1 MADDRKLKTIAAV
14 LAASALFLGG
24 CDLGNQDSDN
34 SGTDTGNHDDNN
46 GIDTDL
52 GDDSRG
58 NDLDDAP
65 EGGDQ

>member
-1 MADDRKLKTIAAV
+1 MADRKAKTIAAV

-34 SGTDTGNHDDNN
+34 SGTDTGNYDDNN

-52 GDDSRG
+52 GDDARG
-58 NDLDDAP
+58 EELEDDP
-65 EGGDQ
+65 EGGDD